1 MTTRKAFT
9 LVELVVV
16 MALII
21 LLASIA
27 AAVVPGIL
35 RDEKVTQGANL
46 VQGML
51 LTARMRAVRDNVP
64 CGVRL
69 YQSTDPNGNT
79 VSNELAYITQP
90 TDFSYQYDT
99 LTFFSSNT
107 ARAAAADF
115 AGGLATASVTG
126 TTATPEEFPVHFGD
140 FLEINGKKVPTLI
153 LSISQ
158 SSAVT
163 GTNRY
168 DTLTLLNNLWPPTQT
183 FPATAQ
189 SYRIIRGP
197 RRMPSE
203 DSVHLPTDVVV
214 LLKDSAST
222 AYGQIPQRQM
232 TDPGGSSNKYY
243 YDIIF
248 SPTGTLVGNDSGGS
262 SGAPVGS
269 GLVML
274 YMWDSSRTNV
284 TDGDPALVVVNPR
297 SGIIGVQPVDVTS
310 AGGSLYTYAY
320 DLRMSGM

>member
-1 MTTRKAFT
+1 MTTRKGFT

-16 MALII
+16 MALIV

-46 VQGML
+46 LQGML

-79 VSNELAYITQP
+79 VSSEAAYITQP

-99 LTFFSSNT
+99 LTFTSATT
-107 ARAAAADF
+107 AKAAAADF
-115 AGGLATASVTG
+115 AGGLGASATS
-126 TTATPEEFPVHFGD
+126 PEDFPVHYGD
-140 FLEINGKKVPTLI
+140 YLEINGKKVPTLI
-153 LSISQ
+153 VSVTA
-158 SSAVT
+158 SSGA
-163 GTNRY
+163 RY
-168 DTLTLLNNLWPPTQT
+168 DTLTLLNNIWPSTQT

-189 SYRIIRGP
+189 SYRVIRGP

-214 LLKDSAST
+214 LLKDNGTPTAT

-232 TDPGGSSNKYY
+232 TDPGGTSNKYY
-243 YDIIF
+243 YDIIY
-248 SPTGTLVGNDSGGS
+248 SPSGTLVGNDSGGS
-262 SGAPVGS
+262 SGAPLGS
-269 GLVML
+269 GLVMM
-274 YMWDSSRTNV
+274 YMWDSSRTNY